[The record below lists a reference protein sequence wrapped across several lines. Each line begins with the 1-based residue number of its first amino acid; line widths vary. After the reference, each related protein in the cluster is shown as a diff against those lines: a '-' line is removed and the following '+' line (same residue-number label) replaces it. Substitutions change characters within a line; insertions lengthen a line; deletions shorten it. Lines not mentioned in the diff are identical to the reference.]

1 MPKLAIRPYPTQY
14 GWSWKTK
21 VGEEV
26 EIRPIRSED
35 EPLMVGFHETPS
47 ERSVYL
53 RYFHMIK
60 LSQRVSHERL
70 TRVCF
75 NDYDREIALVAERK
89 HSKLGPGEIL
99 GVVRL
104 IKVPGTGEA
113 EFAIVVSDRFH
124 HQGVG
129 GELMRRVLEV
139 GRSEKLRRIKGEIL
153 PKNLEMQNLCKKLGF
168 RLRHDA
174 GKSVVEAEVDL

>member
-1 MPKLAIRPYPTQY
+1 
-14 GWSWKTK
+14 
-21 VGEEV
+21 
-26 EIRPIRSED
+26 
-35 EPLMVGFHETPS
+35 MVRFHETLS

-70 TRVCF
+70 TRICF

-89 HSKLGPGEIL
+89 DSKPVPGEIL

-113 EFAIVVSDRFH
+113 EFAIVVSDRF
-124 HQGVG
+124 
-129 GELMRRVLEV
+129 
-139 GRSEKLRRIKGEIL
+139 
-153 PKNLEMQNLCKKLGF
+153 
-168 RLRHDA
+168 
-174 GKSVVEAEVDL
+174 

>member
-1 MPKLAIRPYPTQY
+1 
-14 GWSWKTK
+14 
-21 VGEEV
+21 
-26 EIRPIRSED
+26 
-35 EPLMVGFHETPS
+35 MVQFHETLS

-70 TRVCF
+70 TRICF

-89 HSKLGPGEIL
+89 NSKSGPGEIL

-139 GRSEKLRRIKGEIL
+139 GRSEKLCRIKGEIL
-153 PKNLEMQNLCKKLGF
+153 PENLEMQNFCKKLGF